1 MSEKRYQA
9 IEITNMIMIENPT
22 TGEILVE
29 DRKNPKW
36 PGVTFPGG
44 HVEVGE
50 TVVESAYR
58 EAFEETGLT
67 IENPVMVGIKEWPL
81 ADGARYVVFLF
92 KATAYTGEIQAS
104 GEGEIF
110 WTTREQLDDFVLPKT
125 FKEMLPVFDDT
136 NISELALK
144 ARRVDGV
151 WETHW
156 Q

>member
-44 HVEVGE
+44 HVEAGE

-125 FKEMLPVFDDT
+125 FKEMLPVFDDA

-144 ARRVDGV
+144 ARSADGV